1 MTEAAAF
8 AGHGVCFRGCRAMSR
23 PLFKTGV
30 LVAGIAAV
38 SGWLF
43 IGNWIRWLIAKL

>member
-1 MTEAAAF
+1 
-8 AGHGVCFRGCRAMSR
+8 MSR

-38 SGWLF
+38 SGWLWLLE
-43 IGNWIRWLIAKL
+43 IWIRWLIAKL